1 MTTTTKRNLV
11 LFGLDI
17 LTFVIGFAGILY
29 VIGSAGALQNFAIDC
44 SQFFV
49 RGLIGIGFVCLAS
62 IVYKVRMA
70 LLKYFY
76 TSKNN
81 KK

>member
-17 LTFVIGFAGILY
+17 LTFIIGFSGILY

-44 SQFFV
+44 SQFLV
-49 RGLIGIGFVCLAS
+49 RGLTGIGLMCLALV
-62 IVYKVRMA
+62 VYKVRMA
-70 LLKYFY
+70 LLKYFQGV
-76 TSKNN
+76 